1 MKDWLVMLFLGGD
14 RDLLPFGQMLLDE
27 AALVG
32 SSDRVAVVA
41 EIEPTTADEQPRRGP
56 IRTGEIGVQKIG
68 GTKTKT
74 KPKTRPEMIVEFVDD
89 SKAKPEC
96 EARNRALILWD
107 HGNGWQN
114 VHVFEKVVAAT
125 EVANERDEAQTGD
138 SQPLFINDLRAVLDE
153 KRDIAVVGFDAC
165 LMSMIEIAF
174 QLRDRAQFMV
184 ASQHLQPAARGWPYE
199 ALLRALTLNPRM
211 EPEELVRTMVD
222 TYAGSYNGAGDA
234 VTLSGLRL
242 SAEVDRAVAA
252 IDSFASA
259 LLDAIHDS
267 DHNSNGSLR
276 GDVVMARRHSQAF
289 GNPDYIDIVSF
300 CEQVQKWLPETL
312 EAKPQIDRA
321 ADLVKRA
328 IARFVV
334 RHTRSNSASVA
345 HANGVSIYFPNTFFG
360 ATVAKEYAKLDFAD
374 LLYCRW
380 WMFLKVIVEGLDTH
394 KAKEQAEDLKK
405 EKADAKAAAKS
416 SHKTRAA

>member
-1 MKDWLVMLFLGGD
+1 MNDWLVMLFLGGE
-14 RDLLPFGQMLLDE
+14 RDLLPFGRMLLDE

-32 SSDRVAVVA
+32 SSDRMAVVA
-41 EIEPTTADEQPRRGP
+41 EIEPATAGEQPLRGP
-56 IRTGEIGVQKIG
+56 ILTGEIALQKIG
-68 GTKTKT
+68 VTKTKSHSET
-74 KPKTRPEMIVEFVDD
+74 IIEFVDH
-89 SKAKPEC
+89 SKENY

-138 SQPLFINDLRAVLDE
+138 SQPLFVNDLRAVLDE

-267 DHNSNGSLR
+267 DHNTNGSLR
-276 GDVVMARRHSQAF
+276 GDVVMARRHSQVF

-300 CEQVQKWLPETL
+300 CEQIQKWLPESL
-312 EAKPQIDRA
+312 EEKPQIDRA

-334 RHTRSNSASVA
+334 RHTRSSSASVA

-360 ATVAKEYAKLDFAD
+360 ATVAEEYAKLDFAD

-380 WMFLKVIVEGLDTH
+380 WMFLKVIVEGMSFHEAKDLAESLQ
-394 KAKEQAEDLKK
+394 KAKS
-405 EKADAKAAAKS
+405 DAKTAAKS
-416 SHKTRAA
+416 SHKTKAA